1 MKHEPTRDYI
11 EHNPHEKRQPW
22 WLWWVAWA
30 FVGVLWLAQTLT
42 DGFDWDQIAL
52 GGITGMFL
60 VAWVADTAGLDIP
73 ESWRRK
79 TVRKR

>member
-1 MKHEPTRDYI
+1 MNEPPRDYI
-11 EHNPHEKRQPW
+11 EHIPNEKRQPW

-30 FVGVLWLAQTLT
+30 FVGLVWVGYVLHNAP
-42 DGFDWDQIAL
+42 DWWAL
-52 GGITGMFL
+52 SVGGLSGLMLI
-60 VAWVADTAGLDIP
+60 AWVADTAGLDIP

>member
-1 MKHEPTRDYI
+1 MNEAPKDYI
-11 EHNPHEKRQPW
+11 EHNPNEKRQPW

-30 FVGVLWLAQTLT
+30 FVAMVWAGYVLHNTV
-42 DGFDWDQIAL
+42 DWWAISV
-52 GGITGMFL
+52 GGLSGLML